1 MEDSKKFGARLREL
15 RTAADLTLARLADRC
30 NIDFTYLSKIE
41 NGVLPPPSEKVIRQ
55 LAAVLNADKDELLI
69 LAGKIP
75 PDIAKMLRSREA
87 LQLLRSG
94 HLKKPEELTTQSFGQ
109 RLRELRQQLG
119 MTLKELAVRVN
130 INYTYLSKIEN
141 SVLPP
146 PSEKVV
152 IRFAAVLGADQEELL
167 LLAGILPPDIIEKL
181 KDRKFIKT
189 LRASIDKESKSRTEK
204 PRFSLPGISLP
215 NIRVPV
221 MAFSYKPL
229 YRVLLPIILVIVI
242 AASFWFASPTRALDI
257 SFQTPANATLG
268 STYTFTVTVTIEQ
281 NDRVPI
287 QTINLEIYN
296 VSNPTKKAT
305 LENLPLTDSPLQSH
319 PIKEGAS
326 SGSAMVAASV
336 TSGWTS
342 GYGYGTGYAYWNS
355 QGYSFG
361 NTYGYGYGGSLTSIT
376 YTVKWV
382 SPSSWPAGNYQ
393 IDAKLT
399 ASGPLLT
406 ETFTQTS
413 NTFTLYTSGGGG
425 GGGGGALPAG
435 VTFIS
440 DYISPSG
447 EILRD
452 LVIESED
459 KQVTL
464 TISQGTIAKNSVG
477 APLSWISIQPT
488 AGTACA
494 NTVNI
499 LGQIYDLTPSG
510 ATFEPPIILTMHFDP
525 DDVAEGEIPVI
536 HYCDPDANDG
546 EGAWVEF
553 PGCVVDM
560 ENGTVTVEIDH
571 FTPFAVLSVAAPTP
585 PPTTPP
591 TTTPPTTPPTTTP
604 PTTTPPTTVP
614 PTTPPTTTPPTT
626 TPPTTPATTPPTT
639 TPTPTEGAVNWW
651 LIGGII
657 GAVIIVGAITAI
669 MIIRY
674 RRKY

>member
-1 MEDSKKFGARLREL
+1 MEDSIKFGARLREL
-15 RTAADLTLARLADRC
+15 RTTAGLTLARLADRC

-41 NGVLPPPSEKVIRQ
+41 NGVLPPPSEKVISQ
-55 LAAVLNADKDELLI
+55 LATVLNADKDELLI

-75 PDIAKMLRSREA
+75 PDITDMLKSRDA
-87 LQLLRSG
+87 VKLLRSG
-94 HLKKPEELTTQSFGQ
+94 HFKKSEGLTSQSFGQ

-119 MTLKELAVRVN
+119 MTLKELAARVN

-141 SVLPP
+141 NVLPP

-152 IRFAAVLGADQEELL
+152 IQLAEVLRADQEELL

-181 KDRKFIKT
+181 KDRKFLKT
-189 LRASIDKESKSRTEK
+189 LRASIDEGSKRGAEK

-229 YRVLLPIILVIVI
+229 YRVLLPIILVIAI

-257 SFQTPANATLG
+257 SFQTPASGTLG

-281 NDRVPI
+281 SDRVPI

-296 VSNPTKKAT
+296 VSDPTKKAT
-305 LENLPLTDSPLQSH
+305 LENLPLTDSPSQSH

-326 SGSAMVAASV
+326 SGTAMVAASA

-376 YTVKWV
+376 YTVQWT
-382 SPSSWPAGNYQ
+382 SPVSWPAGNYR

-406 ETFTQTS
+406 ETFTKTS
-413 NTFTLYTSGGGG
+413 NTFTLSAA
-425 GGGGGALPAG
+425 GGGGGAGGGGMPAG
-435 VTFIS
+435 VTFIG
-440 DYISPSG
+440 DYISPAG

-464 TISQGTIAKNSVG
+464 TINKGTIAKNSNG
-477 APLSWISIQPT
+477 SPLSWISIKPT
-488 AGTACA
+488 VGTACA

-510 ATFEPPIILTMHFDP
+510 ATFDPPIILTMHFDP
-525 DDVAEGEIPVI
+525 ADVPEGEIPAI
-536 HYCDPDANDG
+536 HCCDPDANDG
-546 EGAWVEF
+546 EGAWVEL
-553 PGCVVDM
+553 PGCVADM
-560 ENGTVTVEIDH
+560 ETGIVTVEIDH
-571 FTPFAVLSVAAPTP
+571 FTPFAVLSVAVPT

-591 TTTPPTTPPTTTP
+591 PTTTPPTTTP
-604 PTTTPPTTVP
+604 PTTTPPTTAPPTTPPITTPPTTVP
-614 PTTPPTTTPPTT
+614 PTTPPTTPST
-626 TPPTTPATTPPTT
+626 TPPTP
-639 TPTPTEGAVNWW
+639 TPTPTEGAV
-651 LIGGII
+651 II
-657 GAVIIVGAITAI
+657 AAVIIVGAITAI